1 MPPWPAWARRGLRSS
16 GCGDDDDDDQ
26 QAAPAVAQQAQAEQQ
41 AQQQAQQAAQQEQ
54 AAEQQQEQ
62 AAEQQREQAEQQA
75 TAQVTPKSGGTI
87 NNDASSAQQPH
98 FDIHR
103 ASTAGLSGWG
113 AGPSYNGL
121 LKPQAFGHGG
131 ATIVEGDL
139 AQGLPEVVDGTT
151 LIFSLRPGVK
161 WFDIPPVNGRTL
173 VANDVDFG
181 MKRQL
186 AEGVN
191 ASDLAGIAKQE
202 VVDDLTIS
210 LTLADVNV
218 DFLAA
223 LTDARNSIVTPEAVE
238 AGGGDLEGGPPIGTG
253 AWIFDEWTRDVSY
266 RTRRNPDYFGGPTL
280 PYADNMENFFIKDAA
295 RSQSAFLAGELVSL
309 SAAVLEEGVLAD
321 VRDDPKF
328 RVAATALRANSMILV
343 RIDGTFPY
351 LLDPRVR
358 QALSISVDRD
368 VIIKNVLRDIG
379 VWDATGMTLVG
390 PDWRLPQEELR
401 EVMAFDPQKAQELL
415 DAAGADGNELPSNP
429 EVPIYSLSAG
439 TIRHRRD
446 HPTVLAGHRLRLH
459 DPPHR
464 QRGTGAAV
472 HAGRRHLP
480 GHAHAH
486 SAQQHHDRRL
496 HRLDQDRWLPERRA
510 HQRRQLG
517 PADRCAEGGVRRDQA
532 ARTGERTATR
542 RRRPGIAHRPHG
554 DRRGDRRT
562 ILRAE
567 LGPAPGQRV
576 AGPLRTRL
584 ARRLGAPAALH
595 LANPAPW
602 GRVRAL

>member
-1 MPPWPAWARRGLRSS
+1 MAQENYWARLRSRRITRRRLLS
-16 GCGDDDDDDQ
+16 SASVAGVGAAGIALVGCGDDDDDDDQ
-26 QAAPAVAQQAQAEQQ
+26 QAAPAVAAPQAAQQQAE
-41 AQQQAQQAAQQEQ
+41 QQAQQAAQQEQ
-54 AAEQQQEQ
+54 AAAQ
-62 AAEQQREQAEQQA
+62 EQAEQQA
-75 TAQVTPKSGGTI
+75 VAQAAPKSGGTI

-113 AGPSYNGL
+113 SGPSYNGL

-139 AQGLPEVVDGTT
+139 AVGLPEVVDGTT

-173 VANDVDFG
+173 TADDVDFG

-238 AGGGDLEGGPPIGTG
+238 AGGGQGLENGPPIGTG
-253 AWIFDEWTRDVSY
+253 AWIFEEWTRDVSY
-266 RTRRNPDYFGGPTL
+266 RSRRNPDYFGGPTL

-309 SAAVLEEGVLAD
+309 GAAVLEEGVLSD

-328 RVAATALRANSMILV
+328 RVATTALRANAMILV

-368 VIIKNVLRDIG
+368 VIIKNALRGLG
-379 VWDATGMTLVG
+379 VWDPTGMTLVG

-401 EVMAFDPQKAQELL
+401 EVMAFNPQKAQELL
-415 DAAGADGNELPSNP
+415 DAAGTDGNVLPSNP

-439 TIRHRRD
+439 TIAIAEIIQQFWRAIGFDFTIRPIDNVELVSQFTPAGATFPVMPTPILHSNTMTGDFSAWIKTDGSRNAGHISDANIDRLIDAQKAEFDEPKRRD
-446 HPTVLAGHRLRLH
+446 LVTELQRAVVDLASPIGLTATAGETVVQSFVQNW
-459 DPPHR
+459 DPP
-464 QRGTGAAV
+464 
-472 HAGRRHLP
+472 P
-480 GHAHAH
+480 GNG
-486 SAQQHHDRRL
+486 S
-496 HRLDQDRWLPERRA
+496 RA
-510 HQRRQLG
+510 HYEHVWL
-517 PADRCAEGGVRRDQA
+517 DV
-532 ARTGERTATR
+532 
-542 RRRPGIAHRPHG
+542 
-554 DRRGDRRT
+554 
-562 ILRAE
+562 
-567 LGPAPGQRV
+567 
-576 AGPLRTRL
+576 
-584 ARRLGAPAALH
+584 
-595 LANPAPW
+595 
-602 GRVRAL
+602 